1 MLLSHF
7 ECLGLRVNFA
17 KIALSSSQLI
27 LFLRTVINCVT
38 ALCDGK
44 PFFGPWSEK
53 EGYLHINCLEILASM
68 VRLSHLYVRP
78 EGTTRLSPFGQYDGG
93 VLLKSPGRSFI
104 EVPLYPSRAP
114 LEVGSAQLALAKSS
128 ARAEQTEPGSRHA
141 ISEQCPLRRVD
152 TPPTNGSGNQVNQGT

>member
-1 MLLSHF
+1 
-7 ECLGLRVNFA
+7 
-17 KIALSSSQLI
+17 
-27 LFLRTVINCVT
+27 
-38 ALCDGK
+38 
-44 PFFGPWSEK
+44 
-53 EGYLHINCLEILASM
+53 M

-78 EGTTRLSPFGQYDGG
+78 EGTTHLSLFGQYDGG

-128 ARAEQTEPGSRHA
+128 ARAEQTEPRSRHA

-152 TPPTNGSGNQVNQGT
+152 TPPTNGSGNIGNLRKARGRPLRLRRQHSLPNLFFKGKG